1 MTRQNLAPLDAV
13 VATAQRTSSFAL
25 HTCVGRRTGRRRHPV
40 HPEMPAKSPACSAA
54 VTPSDAPTSRRP
66 TRLFDRPT
74 VERKRERALSSRP
87 LVCRLFDAL
96 DAQLTRNPFASQCV
110 LVAVLA
116 CLSDVIAQLLEGS
129 RLPTL
134 DLTRTWRFAAFRAL
148 IATPIYLSWL
158 SFMERCVEQRASAS
172 RLPSGVYP
180 LLKMCL
186 DQGLYTPTYQG
197 FFYIAL
203 ATAEGQSLGEGWR
216 RAMHMLPRTMPY
228 AWAFWCPI
236 QACNFWLVPMRWR
249 VLAMNT
255 ANVFWNIAMSLFNE
269 IARTST
275 PSTTVGA
282 AIAAVAP
289 VAPPVAAA
297 IASAAMR
304 AAMADATRITVGG
317 AGARPYA
324 LHGAADGYALGGG
337 DQETQTA
344 EEEPWGGGT
353 EECAD
358 LWPRRWCR
366 KRAAKCW
373 SEWVLVR
380 CTRSCGL
387 CDETYR

>member
-1 MTRQNLAPLDAV
+1 MTRQNLALDRGG
-13 VATAQRTSSFAL
+13 TAQRTSSFAL

-172 RLPSGVYP
+172 RLPSGVFVFLAFASGRHTAYGDASMFSTSAEANAP
-180 LLKMCL
+180 AALRAYY
-186 DQGLYTPTYQG
+186 GA
-197 FFYIAL
+197 AL
-203 ATAEGQSLGEGWR
+203 ADDFECEGELE
-216 RAMHMLPRTMPY
+216 M
-228 AWAFWCPI
+228 
-236 QACNFWLVPMRWR
+236 
-249 VLAMNT
+249 
-255 ANVFWNIAMSLFNE
+255 
-269 IARTST
+269 
-275 PSTTVGA
+275 
-282 AIAAVAP
+282 
-289 VAPPVAAA
+289 
-297 IASAAMR
+297 
-304 AAMADATRITVGG
+304 
-317 AGARPYA
+317 
-324 LHGAADGYALGGG
+324 
-337 DQETQTA
+337 
-344 EEEPWGGGT
+344 
-353 EECAD
+353 
-358 LWPRRWCR
+358 R
-366 KRAAKCW
+366 KRLSDAMGEKRRPHCAGRG
-373 SEWVLVR
+373 E
-380 CTRSCGL
+380 
-387 CDETYR
+387 